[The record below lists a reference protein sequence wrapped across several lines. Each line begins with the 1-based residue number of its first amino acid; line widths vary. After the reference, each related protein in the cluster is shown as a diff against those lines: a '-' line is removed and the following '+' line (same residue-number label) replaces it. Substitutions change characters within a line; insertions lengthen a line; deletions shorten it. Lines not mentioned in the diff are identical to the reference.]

1 MTLKTPI
8 IVIVNFHDERD
19 NINPPQPVRF
29 HEQPGSR
36 WPAGASRPGRAA
48 VAPAFARSA
57 LAYAGAVEYDRALRN
72 VPDDGRADRRL
83 AAEAAIAPPSSGG
96 ERAAKLAVIESGWLG
111 DTDHRVRC
119 AVDALGRWLR
129 GRAFGDR
136 AWLNRARPVAR
147 RVDGAIET
155 WLGDL
160 LACAGSLCWQW
171 RL

>member
-1 MTLKTPI
+1 MSS
-8 IVIVNFHDERD
+8 RD
-19 NINPPQPVRF
+19 L
-29 HEQPGSR
+29 
-36 WPAGASRPGRAA
+36 AGLR
-48 VAPAFARSA
+48 APAARGARQWHLRLLEARS
-57 LAYAGAVEYDRALRN
+57 RTR
-72 VPDDGRADRRL
+72 VPSSTTEPFATFQTTGRADRRL